1 MTLQEGEELK
11 LTAAKTS
18 YGDLVQQGI
27 ASIMNIIWEGEF
39 DTKDPSHPKFK
50 AGYSYRASIKVMLD
64 TKGPYTLKYQMRDGD
79 YYVDDTMIKIT
90 VNGAPARVNIS
101 GPYYPSFSVV
111 FTVPGGKG
119 GNLEK
124 ENLFGDYIA
133 NKKKSRASHNIYS
146 TATADACC
154 GSFHPHDVVTI
165 TETHDP
171 LPEFE
176 GPNRVFL
183 TKVIVDTGDEAVYKK
198 FACALSLYQSGYYN
212 LKEVWLSDKVNA
224 VTFMRVP
231 TMV

>member
-90 VNGAPARVNIS
+90 PQ
-101 GPYYPSFSVV
+101 
-111 FTVPGGKG
+111 
-119 GNLEK
+119 
-124 ENLFGDYIA
+124 FGIRFC
-133 NKKKSRASHNIYS
+133 S
-146 TATADACC
+146 
-154 GSFHPHDVVTI
+154 
-165 TETHDP
+165 
-171 LPEFE
+171 
-176 GPNRVFL
+176 
-183 TKVIVDTGDEAVYKK
+183 
-198 FACALSLYQSGYYN
+198 
-212 LKEVWLSDKVNA
+212 
-224 VTFMRVP
+224 
-231 TMV
+231 